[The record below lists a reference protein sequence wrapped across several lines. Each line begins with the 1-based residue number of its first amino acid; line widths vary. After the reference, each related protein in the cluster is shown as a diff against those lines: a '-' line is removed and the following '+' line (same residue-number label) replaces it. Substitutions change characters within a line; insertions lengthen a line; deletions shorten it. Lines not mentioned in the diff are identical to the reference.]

1 MIQFQYIDGFCKYT
15 ENDESHESKYI
26 QAINLKFPNFK
37 EYEKSINAVCFQY
50 CILFVRLGVFPCRY
64 K

>member
-26 QAINLKFPNFK
+26 QAIELEVSKFQR
-37 EYEKSINAVCFQY
+37 I
-50 CILFVRLGVFPCRY
+50 
-64 K
+64 

>member
-26 QAINLKFPNFK
+26 QAIELEVSKFQRIWK
-37 EYEKSINAVCFQY
+37 IYQCSMLSILHFMCATSCVS
-50 CILFVRLGVFPCRY
+50 V
-64 K
+64 

>member
-26 QAINLKFPNFK
+26 QAIEFEVSKVQR
-37 EYEKSINAVCFQY
+37 I
-50 CILFVRLGVFPCRY
+50 
-64 K
+64 